1 MGTAIA
7 GLRGGAAASRAAAT
21 VAFAG
26 LLGLAGCGAIPSSL
40 RNLERGCAQGS
51 GGSCSTLGSALY
63 EGKTPS
69 GGYVDLDYKQA
80 RRAFEAGCKKDSA
93 ASCYQLGLMVDK
105 GEGGEPDKL
114 RGVELWR
121 RACELGH
128 GTACVKTAE
137 SYVEGTIG
145 IKNGD
150 LAFAYAKWGCEQKDE
165 GACALWKRLGGKPRL
180 LSAPAGSEIAVLINA
195 CEQQNDARACFA
207 VGERFDKGDG
217 TEINK
222 EKAAASYRFAC
233 QKGDV
238 RGCHNL
244 GVMMINAEG
253 IPLDRNGGLLLL
265 DKSCD
270 AGQRPSCEQM
280 VKLLTVLCSRN
291 NGDACTILGRSY
303 IKGDQITLVDK
314 VEITSG
320 C

>member
-1 MGTAIA
+1 M
-7 GLRGGAAASRAAAT
+7 T
-21 VAFAG
+21 V
-26 LLGLAGCGAIPSSL
+26 
-40 RNLERGCAQGS
+40 
-51 GGSCSTLGSALY
+51 
-63 EGKTPS
+63 
-69 GGYVDLDYKQA
+69 
-80 RRAFEAGCKKDSA
+80 
-93 ASCYQLGLMVDK
+93 
-105 GEGGEPDKL
+105 EGGV
-114 RGVELWR
+114 G
-121 RACELGH
+121 
-128 GTACVKTAE
+128 
-137 SYVEGTIG
+137 
-145 IKNGD
+145 
-150 LAFAYAKWGCEQKDE
+150 
-165 GACALWKRLGGKPRL
+165 
-180 LSAPAGSEIAVLINA
+180 LIQ
-195 CEQQNDARACFA
+195 QQNDARACFA

-303 IKGDQITLVDK
+303 IKGD
-314 VEITSG
+314 
-320 C
+320 